1 MFKISAS
8 TSKTL
13 TLGFA
18 LLYALSV
25 HAESSPRSAATATS
39 AVTTKV
45 IGRAPT
51 AAPTLA
57 AGTPPTGSAIVT
69 VNFSDLDG
77 DAQSGSL
84 FEWYRYGALIGGA
97 TGSSLLLD
105 QSGIG
110 GDRLYARVTPK
121 TDPNITSPSEGTATN
136 TTEIAVPSGA
146 ILSRFIMP
154 LTTGQAWSNA
164 DAYCNAL
171 GSGARLPALAE
182 LQEVFADTTSSP
194 TNHPNSGYVT
204 NLEMCSKHGWPLNGQ
219 CGGSSYGYWSS
230 TPGSAGN
237 HYNVSLRNGSA
248 SSYSDS
254 LTYQVACI
262 R

>member
-121 TDPNITSPSEGTATN
+121 TDPNITSPSEGTATS
-136 TTEIAVPSGA
+136 TAEITVPSGA
-146 ILSRFIMP
+146 ILSRFITP
-154 LTTGQAWSNA
+154 LTQIRTWS
-164 DAYCNAL
+164 DANNYCNGL
-171 GSGARLPALAE
+171 GARLPTSAE
-182 LQEVFADTTSSP
+182 LQQVFADSTSSP
-194 TNHPNSGYVT
+194 TNYPNSGNVT
-204 NLEMCSKHGWPLNGQ
+204 NLEMCSEHGWPLDGH
-219 CGGSSYGYWSS
+219 CGGSGHAYWSS
-230 TPGSAGN
+230 TPDGAGSHDVVNLFRGSAG
-237 HYNVSLRNGSA
+237 SNGGTNTS
-248 SSYSDS
+248 
-254 LTYQVACI
+254 QVACI